1 MPQAAPTAAQP
12 LAPVL
17 CARSV
22 SLCPSPQPLVLGPE
36 AVSVEN
42 PAFLGFPEEAAER
55 AFCVR
60 PRLVVSQTRGA
71 AAQDGRIHTKRDQ
84 EQP

>member
-1 MPQAAPTAAQP
+1 M
-12 LAPVL
+12 
-17 CARSV
+17 
-22 SLCPSPQPLVLGPE
+22 LGPE

-42 PAFLGFPEEAAER
+42 PAFLGFPEERAER

-71 AAQDGRIHTKRDQ
+71 AAKDGRIHTKRDQ